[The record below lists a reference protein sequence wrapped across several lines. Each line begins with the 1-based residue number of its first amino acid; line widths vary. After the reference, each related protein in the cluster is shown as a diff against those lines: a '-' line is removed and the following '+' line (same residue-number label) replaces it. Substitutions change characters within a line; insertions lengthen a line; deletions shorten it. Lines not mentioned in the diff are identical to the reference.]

1 MPVKTNFL
9 KLNKIQENEY
19 YSTDIENQNLD
30 KIDESIKGYD
40 LKIST
45 IEDTV
50 NKKEKLEINLSS
62 NQQAESVKD
71 TFGGQCDFE
80 IEGMLLDQLIEN
92 GDFEDN
98 IKGWSLGESYLGN
111 ISAHAKA
118 VWDSGKLKITGNPNA
133 TATYIMPWNKPFKTV
148 LNQKYFLYTQMKSDN
163 LECTGFDIGLYK
175 DGGNLI
181 GDKIIATE
189 SSPVADKWYEVYGI
203 VTASQHTD
211 KECFCL
217 PVARYSAAGKPIA
230 NKSIYYEKVMCLP
243 IQSEDLNLTANQL
256 KVKYVDNG
264 YFEGLKPLQGICI
277 EGTGKNYIS
286 VQSFTLE
293 NKIYNTLIQGYFK
306 LKRNTYYTLYAK
318 VRDGS
323 GRITVS
329 NGISLHAV
337 NETSRGN
344 KLTFNTGDNGNWSYW
359 FTNDSAG
366 DTPTIYDILLV
377 EGTEAP
383 KFYIPHISSKVSFK
397 DALAKLPNGVRDK
410 ISRANEKT
418 VKYAYTN
425 VGKDGVTYK
434 LKKADILYMD
444 TSYPLVD
451 RIVLSSEKF
460 DNYLQGNAV
469 NDNAIMSKFKQISS
483 NESSGNKN
491 DINTFYFTPK
501 KSMRITVAKNKYAN
515 IEEAKEDL
523 QGTPL
528 VYELEN
534 PQYIELASKTE
545 FLNSYHDYTAFSVW
559 DGFIK
564 DEHIPIKYNG
574 VTGFW
579 TNDVNPNSPQTY
591 SPWHYKVKYIID
603 LVELL
608 PDGSKRSVLNF
619 FTMNLNST
627 HSYGYLRGYFP
638 EEAVKKQGIN
648 INNIY
653 ATYKTS
659 ETNNQGNVKI
669 IYSADMSSS
678 ILGNTNAIN
687 TVGRQIDN
695 LATKTHQTANEYEKR
710 TSTIEEKLNKRDS
723 LELEL
728 SPLKNIKSVT
738 DSYGGA
744 CGFEVEGALVEQ
756 LVKNGDLSNGID
768 GWSGV
773 SSSISISGDTLQ
785 MTNNSANDNIVRTP
799 THKILSAGT
808 YVYTY
813 AKVRVTD
820 SDSTALVVQNYLD
833 GSYKHTYIQQSN
845 PISNKW
851 YEIHDKNLLTDA
863 VDHARIRA
871 RYSGGGRGKV
881 CEVEKIVRFIIT
893 EEEFNQLTTD
903 ELKDKYVDN
912 FYFEGLQ
919 PLRGLAI
926 EAIGKN
932 LFDKDTVSVDFVLQ
946 PDGTTLKTGGA
957 SSSDYIRISDNKTYT
972 ISDFSDINMR
982 VCYYDIGFNFISAEL
997 TAGVDPFNF
1006 TIPNRTVYTRF
1017 SFERE
1022 KVDTVQLEEGIS
1034 ATTYTPYK
1042 SSKLVFEDA
1051 LAKLPNGAADKIVRE
1066 NGKTV
1071 KFVNTNVGRDF
1082 SFLKL
1087 ASSNVSSLSK
1097 SFNEQGLQILRYNLP
1112 LDYIGGKFGM
1122 LDNSVVIE
1130 NLTEV
1135 ANGRDVNAV
1144 NKFWIVDTF
1153 FSSNEKAIYIGYPKD
1168 TFSDIDDA
1176 KSKANTLKIV
1186 YQLETAET
1194 IDLLNKTESLNSY
1207 DNYTQ
1212 FCVEDG
1218 VVEDER
1224 VTIKKG
1230 INPIYMHINSLS
1242 LGTELSHKVKTI
1254 NDVTFDGKSIFNM
1267 GDIATD
1273 VDAYGSQRWR
1283 ILTTVVES
1291 NNIDIN
1297 QIYVTY
1303 TTSESNGQ
1311 ANAKI
1316 KYNAD
1321 MSSVVSSNANA
1332 LNIVGE
1338 QVDKL
1343 TDRLTGKLIWQ
1354 EPDLKNDWVKYEEP
1368 HGGIKYAKT
1377 NDGMVHLMGMAKDGK
1392 DNKKIFELPKKYR
1405 PKNTLFMP
1413 IVTYGDKMARCKI
1426 NQNGEVEVSN
1436 SNSTWVSFSG
1446 VSYYVGG

>member
-1 MPVKTNFL
+1 MPAKTNFL
-9 KLNKIQENEY
+9 KLNKIHENEY

-62 NQQAESVKD
+62 NQQAQSVKD

-98 IKGWSLGESYLGN
+98 IKGWSLGEGYLGN

-148 LNQKYFLYTQMKSDN
+148 LNQKYFLYAQMKSDN
-163 LECTGFDIGLYK
+163 SECTGFDIGLYK

-277 EGTGKNYIS
+277 EGTGKNYIP

-329 NGISLHAV
+329 NSISLHAV

-366 DTPTIYDILLV
+366 DTPTIYDIMLV

-451 RIVLSSEKF
+451 RIVVSSEKF

-515 IEEAKEDL
+515 IEEVKEDL

-534 PQYIELASKTE
+534 PQYIDLSSKTE
-545 FLNSYHDYTAFSVW
+545 FLNSYHDYTAFSVR

-728 SPLKNIKSVT
+728 SPLKSIKSVT

-744 CGFEVEGALVEQ
+744 CGFEVEGVLLKNLANKNTAKIAYINGGNQWSKSSNTTTILIP
-756 LVKNGDLSNGID
+756 VKEGQRYLGKTD
-768 GWSGV
+768 G
-773 SSSISISGDTLQ
+773 
-785 MTNNSANDNIVRTP
+785 NRNIVAFFNTKP
-799 THKILSAGT
+799 TDGT
-808 YVYTY
+808 LIMSGSKVIGEKANPFDVVAPVG
-813 AKVRVTD
+813 AKYLAYYIHNED
-820 SDSTALVVQNYLD
+820 NKTADNVMIV
-833 GSYKHTYIQQSN
+833 
-845 PISNKW
+845 
-851 YEIHDKNLLTDA
+851 EDA
-863 VDHARIRA
+863 ELP
-871 RYSGGGRGKV
+871 SG
-881 CEVEKIVRFIIT
+881 
-893 EEEFNQLTTD
+893 
-903 ELKDKYVDN
+903 
-912 FYFEGLQ
+912 YFEGLQ
-919 PLRGLAI
+919 PLRGVAV
-926 EAIGKN
+926 EAVGKN
-932 LFDKDTVSVDFVLQ
+932 IL
-946 PDGTTLKTGGA
+946 
-957 SSSDYIRISDNKTYT
+957 
-972 ISDFSDINMR
+972 
-982 VCYYDIGFNFISAEL
+982 
-997 TAGVDPFNF
+997 PFNILKNKYLSGDGRIVEVQGNSVCPDF
-1006 TIPNRTVYTRF
+1006 IRVKSNTNYTVRMNDGEKGFRLDWYDHNMNYIGGYANSNGVSKTVYTGDNIAYLRLAF
-1017 SFERE
+1017 AKGTDAS
-1022 KVDTVQLEEGIS
+1022 KATISEESIDLS
-1034 ATTYTPYK
+1034 EYVSHK

-1112 LDYIGGKFGM
+1112 LDYIGGKFGI

-1212 FCVEDG
+1212 FSVEDG

-1267 GDIATD
+1267 GNIATD